1 MTLGLPAVFQFLG
14 LKFSLFLHF
23 LISLI
28 IFVFEFSPPSSLF
41 TFATTPTLFQSLLC
55 ESSFPVCVAYFEG
68 TFFFPPLYFF
78 FFITCLYISDL
89 SLLLFSF
96 FFLFLFFFFVSPL
109 FALWVFRIRTLP
121 PPFSLGFHG

>member
-1 MTLGLPAVFQFLG
+1 MMIGGVNLVTLGFPTVFQFLG

-41 TFATTPTLFQSLLC
+41 TCATTPTLLQSLLC
-55 ESSFPVCVAYFEG
+55 KSSFPVYAAYFEG
-68 TFFFPPLYFF
+68 TFLFPPLCFF
-78 FFITCLYISDL
+78 SFVTYLQISDH
-89 SLLLFSF
+89 
-96 FFLFLFFFFVSPL
+96 FFFVSLL

-121 PPFSLGFHG
+121 PPFSLVFHG